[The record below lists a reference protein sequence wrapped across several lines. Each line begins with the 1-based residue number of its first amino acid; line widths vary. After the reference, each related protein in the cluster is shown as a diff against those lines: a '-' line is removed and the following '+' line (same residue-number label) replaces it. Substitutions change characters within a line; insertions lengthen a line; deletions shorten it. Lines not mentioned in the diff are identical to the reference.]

1 MWASDLLVEGL
12 EVWLDHLLAHLRHA
26 EELERLRVVRLEE
39 RLERHDS
46 FLLCGSEATGWSK
59 LVLLMA

>member
-1 MWASDLLVEGL
+1 MMASDLLVEGL

-26 EELERLRVVRLEE
+26 KELEQLRVARLDE

-46 FLLCGSEATGWSK
+46 FLLCAAARRRGGQSWTSA
-59 LVLLMA
+59 